1 MRIKGGELFQGSE
14 CFVAVQFKGMKIRE
28 DLLYNFKIHL
38 KRNSVSGIETPFESI
53 WWLQSCL
60 SLLSLLFFSA
70 VKNMFLQVSLMCH
83 WS

>member
-1 MRIKGGELFQGSE
+1 MRIKGGELSEGSE

-38 KRNSVSGIETPFESI
+38 KRNSVSGIETPFERI

-60 SLLSLLFFSA
+60 LLLSLFFFQQLKICSS
-70 VKNMFLQVSLMCH
+70 KCH
-83 WS
+83 